1 MRAIKLL
8 LITASAWLAGA
19 GALAAQTPPTSPGGT
34 AAPGAPKGPPAPDP
48 KLSFDREVYS
58 YSGEGR
64 KDPFAPLT
72 GTSAL
77 GPLFEELSLH
87 GILYSNDP
95 KLSVV
100 LVYDSGKKPYRLH
113 VGDVIGNA
121 RVASV
126 TKTQVKF
133 LVQSYGMIREEVMN
147 MAPRKTLAELQSL
160 KQQQETASL
169 QKLFQQELLKALQ
182 GQDSTRGQSAPAVR
196 RDTLPLHK
204 QAPPP
209 RGRSNN

>member
-1 MRAIKLL
+1 MRATKLL
-8 LITASAWLAGA
+8 LITASVWLAGA
-19 GALAAQTPPTSPGGT
+19 GALAAQTPPAPTSPAGT
-34 AAPGAPKGPPAPDP
+34 PGQKTPPAPDP
-48 KLSFDREVYS
+48 KLSFDREVFS

-64 KDPFAPLT
+64 KDPYAPLT
-72 GTSAL
+72 GTDAI
-77 GPLFEELSLH
+77 GPLFEDLSLH

-100 LVYDSGKKPYRLH
+100 LIYDGAKRPYRLH

-121 RVASV
+121 RLSSV

-147 MAPRKTLAELQSL
+147 LAPRKTLAELQTQ
-160 KQQQETASL
+160 KQREEGQTL

-182 GQDSTRGQSAPAVR
+182 GQQDTTRRQQPPPAR
-196 RDTLPLHK
+196 RDTLPK
-204 QAPPP
+204 TQPTP
-209 RGRSNN
+209 RGRANN